1 MPKQIVLHYAGSYV
15 ERPHTITF
23 DSEREYQKFIEEKG
37 YRLKPNVE
45 YGVFTLNS
53 ILRTQFQQSSIK
65 IEDVSEADKPDIST
79 ITPPT
84 IDIKYPQCKCS
95 TDKEEDNNQGNNQG
109 DTDTPPKDGEEGNDT
124 PPVVTPSVEIVI
136 TSPKV
141 NVDRLVEEKAKS
153 NLNSVNV
160 EFDKVGNVITI
171 TGDINDLQEYPSSVA
186 VQGSGKWIPLEI
198 GTGLPT
204 IVGAKFNGAELTE
217 ADRQEALGL
226 GMAEGSF
233 VLWIKAT
240 EDYDRD
246 ITIEKDG
253 VTKTIK
259 IKFNNTPKETPT
271 PVPGESDDDVII
283 VGGEDE
289 NQDTPPA
296 DNQEEDVVVIGG
308 DEDTQ
313 NPTEDPDTTDT
324 TTGTDTQTGTTDT
337 TGTTDDSQNGNQGA
351 DEGFNRVGPVVSFG
365 PEVTGN
371 DGEESQT
378 DESQDSGD
386 SEIIIPDEGSS
397 ESTSPTPGDED
408 IIVL

>member
-79 ITPPT
+79 VTPPT
-84 IDIKYPQCKCS
+84 IDIKYPQCGC
-95 TDKEEDNNQGNNQG
+95 TQDKEEDNNQGNNQG
-109 DTDTPPKDGEEGNDT
+109 DTDTPPKDEEDNDT
-124 PPVVTPSVEIVI
+124 PPVVTPPVEIVI

-153 NLNSVNV
+153 NLNNVNV

-186 VQGSGKWIPLEI
+186 IQGSGKWIPLEI

-204 IVGAKFNGAELTE
+204 IVGAKFDGAELTE

-246 ITIEKDG
+246 ITVEKDG

-271 PVPGESDDDVII
+271 PTPEEDDEVIV

-289 NQDTPPA
+289 NQGTPTQGSDPTTPPA
-296 DNQEEDVVVIGG
+296 DNQEGNQEEEDVVVIGG
-308 DEDTQ
+308 DDDTQ
-313 NPTEDPDTTDT
+313 NPTE
-324 TTGTDTQTGTTDT
+324 GTDTDVADT
-337 TGTTDDSQNGNQGA
+337 TGTTDETQDENQGT

-378 DESQDSGD
+378 NESQD

-397 ESTSPTPGDED
+397 ENTSPTPGDED